1 MNADPKKDAELARA
15 VHRLIDTLEHQ
26 EKRHRRALSLHRW
39 LLVLVLVL
47 TVGLLG
53 HGRLPVGEA
62 FAQAPAQSDATDRPQ
77 LTPEMRAEL
86 RQFDR
91 ELALIKAAIAESE
104 EFEYGAMI
112 AWFLYK
118 LADSMEYVPT
128 MSAEMQRM
136 NQSMTAVPAMAAEM
150 RQLNN
155 NMAIMTHG
163 IDRTMGNMGRVMP
176 FMW

>member
-1 MNADPKKDAELARA
+1 MSADHQNHIESTQT
-15 VHRLIDTLEHQ
+15 VNRLIDILEAR
-26 EKRHRRALSLHRW
+26 ERRHRHALTLHRI
-39 LLVLVLVL
+39 LLAGLLL
-47 TVGLLG
+47 LILGLLG
-53 HGRLPVGEA
+53 QGHLSVPGA
-62 FAQAPAQSDATDRPQ
+62 FAQAAAQERVAGRPQ
-77 LTPEMRAEL
+77 LTPGMRAQL
-86 RQFDR
+86 REFDK

-118 LADSMEYVPT
+118 LADSMEYVPQMNT
-128 MSAEMQRM
+128 EMQRM
-136 NQSMTAVPAMAAEM
+136 NQNMTAVPVMAAEM

-163 IDRTMGNMGRVMP
+163 VDRTMGNMGRMMP